1 LLERGGQTSYLFV
14 PLCYYGEKMAKIKQK
29 VTGQIKQK
37 VTGRLNIADMRKL
50 INKKAGTN
58 VAFSLSE
65 ENPTQVTQFIPTG
78 CKWLDGIVKRGE
90 WGGIPVGKVSE
101 IAGLEATG
109 KSYMAAQIAGNAQ
122 RMGIDV
128 IYFDSESSIDPE
140 FLANAGCDTER
151 LLYVQASS
159 VEFVLESIES
169 LLANNDSQM
178 LFIWDSMALTP
189 SISDIESDFNPLSTM
204 AVKPRI
210 LSKGMAK
217 LILPIANTKST
228 LLILNQLKTNIT
240 RSTAESMTT
249 PYFTPGGKALAY
261 SYSLRIWLT
270 ARKGKSSFIF
280 DDKGFRI
287 GTEVKA
293 KIEKSRF
300 GTQGR
305 QCNFKI
311 LWAGAEVKIMDKE
324 SWFEAIKSSEK
335 LTNGGAWF
343 ALHYEDGK
351 TEKFQ
356 SKQWLDKLNEQKFY
370 DRVIE
375 LLEEEVIMKF
385 DKRIGNSSDF
395 YEEKEEKK

>member
-1 LLERGGQTSYLFV
+1 
-14 PLCYYGEKMAKIKQK
+14 MAKTK
-29 VTGQIKQK
+29 TGK
-37 VTGRLNIADMRKL
+37 LSIADMKKL
-50 INKKAGTN
+50 INKKAGTD
-58 VAFSLSE
+58 VAFSLSDD
-65 ENPTQVTQFIPTG
+65 NPTQVLQFIPTG
-78 CKWLDGIVKRGE
+78 CKWLDGIIKRGD

-122 RMGIDV
+122 KMGIDV
-128 IYFDSESSIDPE
+128 IYFDSENSIDK
-140 FLANAGCDTER
+140 
-151 LLYVQASS
+151 LLYVQANS
-159 VEFVLESIES
+159 VEFVLETIES
-169 LLANNDSQM
+169 LLGNNDSQM

-189 SISDIESDFNPLSTM
+189 SVSDIESDFNPLSTM

-210 LSKGMAK
+210 LSKGLSK
-217 LILPIANTKST
+217 LIQPIANTKST

-240 RSTAESMTT
+240 RNTAEALTT

-311 LWAGAEVKIMDKE
+311 LWAGEEVKIMDKE
-324 SWFEAIKSSEK
+324 SWLEAIKSSDS
-335 LTNGGAWF
+335 LTNAGAWF
-343 ALHYEDGK
+343 TLHYEDGK
-351 TEKFQ
+351 TDKFQ
-356 SKQWLDKLNEQKFY
+356 TKQWMDKLNDEKFY
-370 DRVIE
+370 NRVIK
-375 LLEEEVIMKF
+375 LLEEEVVMKF
-385 DKRIGNSSDF
+385 DKRIGKSSDF
-395 YEEKEEKK
+395 YEDGEND

>member
-1 LLERGGQTSYLFV
+1 
-14 PLCYYGEKMAKIKQK
+14 MAKTK
-29 VTGQIKQK
+29 V
-37 VTGRLNIADMRKL
+37 GRLKIDDMKKL
-50 INKKAGTN
+50 INKKAGYN
-58 VAFSLSE
+58 VAFSLKDD
-65 ENPTQVTQFIPTG
+65 NPTQVEQYIPTG
-78 CKWLDGIVKRGE
+78 CKWLDGIICRGK

-122 RMGIDV
+122 KLGIDV
-128 IYFDSESSIDPE
+128 IYFDSESAIDPE
-140 FLANAGCDTER
+140 FLANAGCDIES

-159 VEFVLESIES
+159 VEFVLETIES
-169 LLANNDSQM
+169 LVTNNDSQM

-210 LSKGMAK
+210 LSKGLSK
-217 LILPIANTKST
+217 LIQPIANTKST

-240 RSTAESMTT
+240 RRPAEAMVT

-261 SYSLRIWLT
+261 SYSLRVWLT
-270 ARKGKSSFIF
+270 ARKGKASFIY

-305 QCNFKI
+305 ECSFKI
-311 LWAGAEVKIMDKE
+311 VWGGQEVKIMDKE
-324 SWFEAIKSSEK
+324 SWLEAIKSSEHLK
-335 LTNGGAWF
+335 NAGAWF
-343 ALHYEDGK
+343 TLHYEDGT

-356 SKQWLDKLNEQKFY
+356 SKTWVKK
-370 DRVIE
+370 
-375 LLEEEVIMKF
+375 LEEEKFYNRVIDLLEKEVVMKF
-385 DKRIGNSSDF
+385 DKRIGNAEDF
-395 YEEKEEKK
+395 YGDIEEKN

>member
-1 LLERGGQTSYLFV
+1 
-14 PLCYYGEKMAKIKQK
+14 MAK
-29 VTGQIKQK
+29 TKQK
-37 VTGRLNIADMRKL
+37 VTGRLSITDMKKL

-65 ENPTQVTQFIPTG
+65 DNPTEVNQFIPTG
-78 CKWLDGIVKRGE
+78 CKWLDGIVKRGD
-90 WGGIPVGKVSE
+90 WGGIPVGKISE

-140 FLANAGCDTER
+140 FISNAGCDTES

-159 VEFVLESIES
+159 VEFVLETIES

-189 SISDIESDFNPLSTM
+189 SVSDIESDFNPLSTM

-217 LILPIANTKST
+217 LIQPIANTKST

-240 RSTAESMTT
+240 RSVAESMTT

-280 DDKGFRI
+280 DEKGFRI

-311 LWAGAEVKIMDKE
+311 LWAGDEVKIMDKE

-335 LTNGGAWF
+335 LTNAGAWF
-343 ALHYEDGK
+343 SLHYEDG
-351 TEKFQ
+351 TIEKFQ
-356 SKQWLDKLNEQKFY
+356 SRQWIDKLNEQKFC
-370 DRVIE
+370 DRVME
-375 LLEEEVIMKF
+375 LLEEEVVMKF
-385 DKRIGNSSDF
+385 DKRIGDSSDF
-395 YEEKEEKK
+395 YEETKEKK

>member
-1 LLERGGQTSYLFV
+1 MFKRERGRQIVCPSY
-14 PLCYYGEKMAKIKQK
+14 YYGEKMAK
-29 VTGQIKQK
+29 TKQK
-37 VTGRLNIADMRKL
+37 VTGRLNIADMKKL

-65 ENPTQVTQFIPTG
+65 DNPTEVNQFIPTG
-78 CKWLDGIVKRGE
+78 CKWLDGIVKRGD

-140 FLANAGCDTER
+140 FISNAGCDTES

-159 VEFVLESIES
+159 VEFVLETIES

-189 SISDIESDFNPLSTM
+189 SVSDIESDFNPLSTM

-217 LILPIANTKST
+217 LIQPIANTKST

-240 RSTAESMTT
+240 RSVAESMTT

-280 DDKGFRI
+280 DEKGFRI

-311 LWAGAEVKIMDKE
+311 LWAGDEVKIMDKE

-335 LTNGGAWF
+335 LTNAGAWF
-343 ALHYEDGK
+343 SLHYEDG
-351 TEKFQ
+351 TIEKFQ
-356 SKQWLDKLNEQKFY
+356 SRQWADKLNEQKFY
-370 DRVIE
+370 DRVME
-375 LLEEEVIMKF
+375 LLEEEVVMKF

-395 YEEKEEKK
+395 YEETKEKK

>member
-1 LLERGGQTSYLFV
+1 M
-14 PLCYYGEKMAKIKQK
+14 K
-29 VTGQIKQK
+29 
-37 VTGRLNIADMRKL
+37 KL

-65 ENPTQVTQFIPTG
+65 DNPTEVNQFIPTG
-78 CKWLDGIVKRGE
+78 CRWLDGIVKRGD

-122 RMGIDV
+122 KMGIDV
-128 IYFDSESSIDPE
+128 IYFDSENSIDPG
-140 FLANAGCDTER
+140 FLTSAGCDIET

-159 VEFVLESIES
+159 VEFVLETIEN
-169 LLANNDSQM
+169 LLANNESQM

-189 SISDIESDFNPLSTM
+189 SVSDIESDFNPLSTM

-240 RSTAESMTT
+240 RRPAEAMTT
-249 PYFTPGGKALAY
+249 PYFAPGGKALAY

-293 KIEKSRF
+293 RIEKSRF

-305 QCNFKI
+305 NCAFKI
-311 LWAGAEVKIMDKE
+311 LWAGNEVKIMDKE

-335 LTNGGAWF
+335 LINGGAWF
-343 ALHYEDGK
+343 TLHHDDG
-351 TEKFQ
+351 TQDKFQ
-356 SKQWLDKLNEQKFY
+356 TKQWLKKLKDEKFY
-370 DRVIE
+370 NTVLK
-375 LLEEEVIMKF
+375 LLEEEVVMKF
-385 DKRIGNSSDF
+385 DKRIGEPSDF
-395 YEEKEEKK
+395 YENKEKKQ

>member
-1 LLERGGQTSYLFV
+1 MTKTS
-14 PLCYYGEKMAKIKQK
+14 
-29 VTGQIKQK
+29 
-37 VTGRLNIADMRKL
+37 GRLSIADMKKL
-50 INKKAGTN
+50 INKKAGMS
-58 VAFSLSE
+58 VAFSLSDD
-65 ENPTQVTQFIPTG
+65 NPTEVSQFIPTG
-78 CKWLDGIVKRGE
+78 CKWLDGIVKRGD

-122 RMGIDV
+122 RLGIDV
-128 IYFDSESSIDPE
+128 IYFDSESAIDPE
-140 FLANAGCDTER
+140 FLANAGCDVEK

-159 VEFVLESIES
+159 VEFVLETIES
-169 LLANNDSQM
+169 LLSNNDSQM

-210 LSKGMAK
+210 LSKGLSK
-217 LILPIANTKST
+217 LIQPIANTKST

-240 RSTAESMTT
+240 RRPAEAMVT

-261 SYSLRIWLT
+261 SYSLRVWLT
-270 ARKGKSSFIF
+270 ARKGKKSFIY

-305 QCNFKI
+305 ECNFKI
-311 LWAGAEVKIMDKE
+311 VWGGAEVKIMDKE
-324 SWFEAIKSSEK
+324 SWFEAIKSSEH
-335 LTNGGAWF
+335 LTNAGAWF
-343 ALHYEDGK
+343 TLKYADGK
-351 TEKFQ
+351 VDKFQTKDWINKLDNEKFY
-356 SKQWLDKLNEQKFY
+356 N
-370 DRVIE
+370 RVVE
-375 LLEEEVIMKF
+375 LLEHEVVMKF
-385 DKRIGNSSDF
+385 DKRLGTADEF
-395 YEEKEEKK
+395 YGEKEDKN